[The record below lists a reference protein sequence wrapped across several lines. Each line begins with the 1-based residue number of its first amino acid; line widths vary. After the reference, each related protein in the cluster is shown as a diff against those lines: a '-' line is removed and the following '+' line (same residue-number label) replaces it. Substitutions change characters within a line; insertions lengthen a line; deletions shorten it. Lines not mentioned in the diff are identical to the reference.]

1 MFSKILIKLVDQAI
15 VPAILLLLARV
26 LSVIVVSRVFLIPF
40 EIENSGF
47 VFQSAQDYIV
57 VNSYSLLTL
66 LGFLTVGILYILL
79 KSFIFHDTHVTPSLT
94 TKLFA
99 LRLSSLIQNSF
110 DVYSQG
116 LVWVSYLY
124 LLLLVSGLM
133 ALFGLIFTWVF
144 YAALIFTIIT
154 TILFAFDVEREV
166 EIKEGVFDDSTE
178 VDEEYVLTIG
188 GNSA

>member
-15 VPAILLLLARV
+15 VPAILLLVARV
-26 LSVIVVSRVFLIPF
+26 VSVILVSRVLLIPF
-40 EIENSGF
+40 EIKNSGF
-47 VFQSAQDYIV
+47 VFQSAQDYVV

-79 KSFIFHDTHVTPSLT
+79 KSFVFHDTHITPPLT
-94 TKLFA
+94 TKLFS

-110 DVYSQG
+110 DIYSQG

-124 LLLLVSGLM
+124 LLLVVSGLM

-144 YAALIFTIIT
+144 YTSLVFTIMT
-154 TILFAFDVEREV
+154 TVLFAFDVEREV
-166 EIKEGVFDDSTE
+166 EIKEGTYEDSEE
-178 VDEEYVLTIG
+178 VDNEYVLTIG
-188 GNSA
+188 GDNA

>member
-26 LSVIVVSRVFLIPF
+26 LSVIVVSHVFLVPF
-40 EIENSGF
+40 EIKNSGF
-47 VFQSAQDYIV
+47 VFQSAQDYVI

-79 KSFIFHDTHVTPSLT
+79 KSFIFHDTHVTPALT
-94 TKLFA
+94 TKLFS

-133 ALFGLIFTWVF
+133 SLFGLIFTWVF
-144 YAALIFTIIT
+144 YTALIFTIIT

-166 EIKEGVFDDSTE
+166 EIKEGAYDDSDAVE
-178 VDEEYVLTIG
+178 DEYVLTIG
-188 GNSA
+188 GNNG